1 MLKSKVVIEENIGN
15 KSCSTTTKPQNNPKW
30 LKKKG
35 LNDANKPVK
44 KQKTKNLT

>member
-30 LKKKG
+30 LKKG